1 MILDLARL
9 PREGVYLVVD
19 EAARTFHVNYTLSM
33 GSALARVYDLVGGR
47 STLSLRVLSATS
59 DLITLKLHTEYYRN
73 IYLGMGY
80 TDMVYRGRKPL
91 AYRVRIVVAPDFK
104 NIDVELVTARGEGMI
119 VGRFGTRNEARD
131 FALVYYDSGNPYR
144 LPVYALNSLTRELVS
159 EVGKPGTF
167 VL

>member
-1 MILDLARL
+1 MVVDLARL
-9 PREGVYLVVD
+9 PKAGVYIVVD
-19 EAARTFHVNYTLSM
+19 EVARTFHVNYTLSM

-47 STLSLRVLSATS
+47 SALSFRTMSVTT

-73 IYLGMGY
+73 IYLDMGY
-80 TDMVYRGRKPL
+80 TDMVYSGRKHL
-91 AYRVRIVVAPDFK
+91 QYKVRIVVAPDFK

-119 VGRFGTRNEARD
+119 VGRFKTRNEARD

-159 EVGKPGTF
+159 EVRKPGTF